1 MYQKAFKKL
10 LLAISIAAVVT
21 STAACSKTP
30 ELEQDKSITI
40 GLMSDTAA
48 IPFILAQELDYFKEE
63 GLEVDIQIFQSA
75 VDRDSALQ
83 ADELD
88 GVSSDLISAGFFKES
103 GNTLLITSRTECEYK
118 LVAASTSGIIDVSG
132 IAGKKIGTSTNT
144 LMEYLVDAFAES
156 KDIKELEKINIP
168 KMPARLEMLKSGQI
182 DAATLPEPLATL
194 AIMDGSK
201 EIASNEDLGIY
212 PGVILF
218 KSDFLKSN
226 PDSMSK
232 FYRAYD
238 KTVNYI
244 NENGLESH
252 FTLINEKLSFPEAV
266 IKEFSDIKYGT
277 AVLPSEDNVASAM
290 EWLYKKGFI
299 KEKFKYNDLTYSI
312 STNK

>member
-1 MYQKAFKKL
+1 MVQKVFKKL
-10 LLAISIAAVVT
+10 LFAITIAALVI
-21 STAACSKTP
+21 SSGACSKTTAP
-30 ELEQDKSITI
+30 VQDKKITI

-48 IPFILAQELDYFKEE
+48 IPFILAQELNYFKDE
-63 GLEVDIQIFQSA
+63 GLEVEIQIFQSA

-118 LVAASTSGIIDVSG
+118 LIASSASGISDISQLS
-132 IAGKKIGTSTNT
+132 GKKIGTSTNT
-144 LMEYLVDAFAES
+144 LMEYLVDTFAES
-156 KDIKELEKINIP
+156 KKLKDIEKINIP

-194 AIMDGSK
+194 AVMDGSK
-201 EIASNEDLGIY
+201 EIGSNVDLGIY

-218 KSDFLKSN
+218 KSDFLNSN
-226 PDSMSK
+226 PDSMAK

-238 KTVNYI
+238 KTVKYI

-252 FTLINEKLSFPEAV
+252 FALINEKLSFPESV
-266 IKEFSDIKYGT
+266 IKKFSDIKYGA
-277 AVLPSEDNVASAM
+277 AVLPSEENVASAM
-290 EWLYKKGFI
+290 DWLYKKEFI
-299 KEKFKYNDLTYSI
+299 KEKFTYDQMTYSI